1 MTCKL
6 CDEPRNTIDPRY
18 IMCDSHYR
26 EYKTAMQRKT
36 NRSARADALAALAPM
51 VCRSCGYDADVR
63 ALQIDHVRSNGAHE
77 RRIRSQ
83 RSIHRRVLTYP
94 EDYQLL
100 CANCNW
106 IKRFD
111 MDEVVHSV
119 L

>member
-1 MTCKL
+1 
-6 CDEPRNTIDPRY
+6 
-18 IMCDSHYR
+18 MCDSHYR

-63 ALQIDHVRSNGAHE
+63 ALQIDHVNGGGVKEH
-77 RRIRSQ
+77 RKIGSQ
-83 RSIHRRVLTYP
+83 GISQRVLTHT

-111 MDEVVHSV
+111 MDEVIHSV